1 MKDAIKTLLAL
12 QERDL
17 ELDRLSAELRAVPG
31 KIAALKGQIQAAKLV
46 LEEAKKESTALQMTR
61 KQKELD
67 LETAEN
73 AIRKHSTDLNAIKT
87 NEAYRALLGEIEKAK
102 NEKSAL
108 EDQVLQ
114 LMDQSDQAIRFWK
127 DKEAVFKRDEVDFL
141 KQIGDWEVRQEAL
154 RQEIADKEAQRRE
167 AAAAL
172 PHLMAEHYERVR
184 KGKKG
189 AALVPIRKEQCS
201 GCHMKVSQN
210 LINEVRRGQKLIPCE
225 SCSRIVYLEEVVAA

>member
-73 AIRKHSTDLNAIKT
+73 AINT